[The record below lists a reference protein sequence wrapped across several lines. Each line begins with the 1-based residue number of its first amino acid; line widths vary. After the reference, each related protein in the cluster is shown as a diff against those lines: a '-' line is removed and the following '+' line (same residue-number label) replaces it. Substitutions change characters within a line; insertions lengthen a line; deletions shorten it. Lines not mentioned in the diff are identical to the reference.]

1 VIHLSLR
8 RIKPENRVE
17 VEDWLARV
25 GSELH
30 SQAVDTLIA
39 EGVTHETAVLI
50 DTSDGPVIVYA
61 METDDIDRARAVG
74 AASASP
80 IDHEHHRVMRAA
92 DAGAV
97 PHRVVLDVRAPLE
110 RRN

>member
-1 VIHLSLR
+1 VVIHLSVR
-8 RIKPENRVE
+8 RIKPENRADVE
-17 VEDWLARV
+17 EWLGRV
-25 GSELH
+25 GSQLRA
-30 SQAVDTLIA
+30 QAVETLIA
-39 EGVTHETAVLI
+39 EGVTHETAVIL

-80 IDHEHHRVMRAA
+80 IDDEHHRVMRAA

-97 PHRVVLDVRAPLE
+97 PHRIVLDLRAE
-110 RRN
+110 GS